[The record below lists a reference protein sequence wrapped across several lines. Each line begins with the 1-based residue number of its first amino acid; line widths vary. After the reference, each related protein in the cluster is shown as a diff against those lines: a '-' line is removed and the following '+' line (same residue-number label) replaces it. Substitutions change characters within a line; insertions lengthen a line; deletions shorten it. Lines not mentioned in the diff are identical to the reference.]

1 MKPGR
6 LFIDT
11 SAFIA
16 LEEADDVNH
25 ARALEVGD
33 VIRAGSYRE
42 LVTSSYVLDELM
54 AWFSRFPDKKA
65 ELGDNMRSGVVRL
78 EWVDRA
84 TEETAWK
91 LLRRRRRL
99 PYSLTDCT
107 SFAIMARLG
116 IRDVFTFDQHFA
128 RPGTFRV
135 VPGFRS

>member
-91 LLRRRRRL
+91 GSYAAAAGCR
-99 PYSLTDCT
+99 T
-107 SFAIMARLG
+107 
-116 IRDVFTFDQHFA
+116 
-128 RPGTFRV
+128 
-135 VPGFRS
+135 RSPTAPRSRSWRG